1 MPLRPLRVCYELSG
15 KDLHILRNAG
25 FSGGGAGIAP
35 QHRVNCG
42 ILPAAA
48 SLSSPTGEAATPAP
62 KRTLS
67 IVVHGFQVY
76 NTL

>member
-1 MPLRPLRVCYELSG
+1 MNFRAKTCTFFETQAFL
-15 KDLHILRNAG
+15 
-25 FSGGGAGIAP
+25 GGGAGIAP